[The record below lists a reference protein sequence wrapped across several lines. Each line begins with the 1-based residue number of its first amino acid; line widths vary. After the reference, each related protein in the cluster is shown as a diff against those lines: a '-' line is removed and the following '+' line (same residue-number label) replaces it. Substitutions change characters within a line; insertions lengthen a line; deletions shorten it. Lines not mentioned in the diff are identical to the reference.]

1 VVKILVTRKHYD
13 VAEFII
19 DAFKAEIKRT
29 SLNHV
34 VNNVAALLTQNKLG
48 KQQGRYPD
56 VSLID
61 RDVWRS
67 DHLDNRGV
75 HEPIQVAVEVVSTN
89 WEDDYIDKLEE

>member
-1 VVKILVTRKHYD
+1 MVKILVTRKHYD

-19 DAFKAEIKRT
+19 DTFKAEIKRT

-48 KQQGRYPD
+48 KQQSRYPD

-67 DHLDNRGV
+67 DRLDNRGV
-75 HEPIQVAVEVVSTN
+75 HEPVQVSVEVVSTN